1 MIAVT
6 LCTACAVA
14 FSTPT
19 VAVGNPLAASPS
31 SMRLIHPLTRGRAP
45 CSPIMAA
52 PPPPTDNKATGFF
65 GRVVPTRGE
74 ASAPAPASKEEEKG
88 ELSIK
93 ELLSQY
99 GVIAL
104 LFHFTVWITCLA
116 SVFALLSFGL
126 DVDSLLPDWLTSGG
140 AEEGA
145 SAAAGAAGR
154 AAATLAVVEAI
165 GPARLALTVAAT
177 PKVSER
183 ARQFKVVRDVEEAAM
198 GAWERVAGS

>member
-1 MIAVT
+1 M
-6 LCTACAVA
+6 
-14 FSTPT
+14 
-19 VAVGNPLAASPS
+19 
-31 SMRLIHPLTRGRAP
+31 
-45 CSPIMAA
+45 
-52 PPPPTDNKATGFF
+52 
-65 GRVVPTRGE
+65 
-74 ASAPAPASKEEEKG
+74 
-88 ELSIK
+88 
-93 ELLSQY
+93 
-99 GVIAL
+99 
-104 LFHFTVWITCLA
+104 WITCLA

-183 ARQFKVVRDVEEAAM
+183 ARQFKLVRDVEEAAM